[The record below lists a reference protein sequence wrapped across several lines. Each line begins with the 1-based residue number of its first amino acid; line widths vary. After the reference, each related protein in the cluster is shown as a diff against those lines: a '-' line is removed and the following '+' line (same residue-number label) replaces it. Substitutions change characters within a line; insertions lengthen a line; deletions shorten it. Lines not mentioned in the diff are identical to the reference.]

1 MISVKEL
8 LSLPALQ
15 GTVVLAGEA
24 GLNRPVRH
32 VTVMEVPDIKRW
44 LKGNEFL
51 LTSFYSV
58 RKSEDAQCS
67 IIEELQDT
75 CACIA
80 VKIGQY
86 VERLSQK
93 VLDTADQYGIP
104 LLQIPYESN
113 YIDILMSVMNRIMI
127 DEGCEEILHRYLSDI
142 IYENYSEWDS
152 MLERG
157 RLLGMDLSGNSFAV
171 LRLSQRHPEVDQ
183 RQFRARS
190 WDLQQY
196 LEGRDGILRC
206 YRVNWHNSN
215 LLLTEGSDLSALNET
230 LKKALRED
238 VLRRV
243 TGLDPME
250 HVLCVGRAGQGLDQL
265 RRSYHDCVRAGRTGI
280 QLYANQFLFFYDAI
294 RPFCSLHDILSREE
308 GGAFSELLSNVGN
321 LDILETI
328 SMYFAC
334 NGDLDEIARQ
344 LFVHRNTV
352 KYRLGRLEEKTGLH
366 LNQPRESFLLYL
378 AVLAMRFRNSQT

>member
-8 LSLPALQ
+8 LSLSALQ
-15 GTVVLAGEA
+15 GTVVLAGEE

-58 RKSEDAQCS
+58 RKSEDAQCA

-80 VKIGQY
+80 VKMGQY
-86 VERLSQK
+86 VECLSQK
-93 VLDTADQYGIP
+93 VLKTADQYGIP
-104 LLQIPYESN
+104 LLKIPYESN
-113 YIDILMSVMNRIMI
+113 YIDILMSVMNRIMV
-127 DEGCEEILHRYLSDI
+127 DEGREEILHRYLSDI
-142 IYENYSEWDS
+142 IYENYSERDS

-171 LRLSQRHPEVDQ
+171 LRLSQRHPEADQ
-183 RQFRARS
+183 RHLRARS
-190 WDLQQY
+190 RDLQQY

-206 YRVNWHNSN
+206 YRVNWHKSH
-215 LLLTEGSDLSALNET
+215 LLLAEGNDLNALSET
-230 LKKALRED
+230 LKKVLKED
-238 VLRRV
+238 VLCREA
-243 TGLDPME
+243 GLDPME
-250 HVLCVGRAGQGLDQL
+250 HVLCVGRTGQSLDQL
-265 RRSYHDCVRAGRTGI
+265 RRSYHDCVRAGRTGV
-280 QLYANQFLFFYDAI
+280 QLFADQFLFFYDVI
-294 RPFCSLHDILSREE
+294 SPFCSLHDILSREE
-308 GGAFSELLSNVGN
+308 GGAVSGLLSKVDNS
-321 LDILETI
+321 DMLETI

-344 LFVHRNTV
+344 LYVHKNTV
-352 KYRLGRLEEKTGLH
+352 KYRLGRLEEKTNLH
-366 LNQPRESFLLYL
+366 LNQPRESFLVYL
-378 AVLAMRFRNSQT
+378 AVLARRFRNSQT